1 MLKSG
6 QKRPT
11 TPNKTRS
18 AIGSPESADHWRQGV
33 RETVLTAR
41 PDGSLNFSIH
51 GGSDNGEFAYVSDIV
66 QNKVNYVSG
75 NLNEGDVVLEIQGQ
89 KVAGYTQRDVVAWL
103 NHCCRNGNPVTLKT
117 IDAASITKDL
127 RQFLNTRF
135 QKGSVDHDLQNT
147 IRDNLYLRT
156 VPVTTRVPRDGEV
169 NGVDYTF
176 LSAEE
181 FMELERS
188 GNLLESGIY
197 EGNHYG
203 TPKPSKEAP
212 VSPPQSSGSNLN
224 LNSVGVFGTLFPGAH
239 PSSEGKR
246 KRNRSNVEAMAAKN
260 NMEPEPVAGN
270 VLDGYNSSGDQVPTD
285 PPSYYHSGEGPES
298 LHADLGPLPPNW
310 EKAYT
315 DRGEVYFIDHNS
327 GTSHWLDPRL
337 SKFQKK
343 SLEEC
348 LDDELPYGWEKID
361 DPHYGTYYIDHVNR
375 RTQYENP
382 VIQAKRAAQDSGV
395 TGSSEVED
403 GSYSQYRKP
412 QNSQSSR
419 TSGNGHS
426 STSKRSN
433 NFERAFFTR
442 NPNELQGERITTTL
456 IKSSRGLGFTIVG
469 GDDTEEEFL
478 QIKSVVPKGPAW
490 LDGKLQTGDVLVYVN
505 ETCVLGFTHHDM
517 VSVFQSIAPNET
529 VTLEVCRGYPL
540 PFDPNDPNTEVV
552 TTVAVNAPDTFA
564 VDASVYMDQD
574 GNLKNEGYNFLDVS
588 SDITHTHNGSEDL
601 VNSSVKSVPD
611 LCSSEKIKNIQR
623 PSSTDVL
630 LSDMSGDGVA
640 DFDENSTKPEYI
652 TIMIVKGAMGFGFTI
667 ADSAYGQ
674 KVKKILDR
682 QRCKNLMEGDIL
694 VDING
699 INLRNMSHGE
709 VVQVLKDCARN
720 QEATVTVQR
729 GGPGSPTKNKSRK
742 KDDAVGNRKNVY
754 KDTVGG
760 MYRSKTPT
768 AELYSTQQKEVIPNR
783 PKTPLVDTRNRPK
796 TPTDRRPWSPSETDG
811 SAVDPSANNVDDS
824 RFTNERKCDEN
835 GVDLSSSVQSP
846 SSPLTPYLQENYK
859 TAFPYPEHYDPRHE
873 AARSPLT
880 NLSDHL
886 ISTTLQESGSI
897 RPGDYSR
904 SRSPGNEIDVD
915 QIQQREVWAKLH
927 GHYDYKNSGD
937 SYSENSPHSP
947 GVFSSSVGDVQN
959 DCSPSSDYLRHYV
972 SHPYY
977 NGYSG
982 GQYDQGYSYGYGE
995 VQTTSAYL
1003 QHKDFAYSQQMSGY
1017 SSQSHLIPGTSIH
1030 HPAFYTSD
1038 PANKRKESTSF
1049 EHEQPHPS
1057 NVTRYPR
1064 DLRWVG
1070 LGQGVRIYPAG
1081 PDMEWV
1087 ETLVT
1092 LVRQET
1098 GFGFR
1103 IVGGT
1108 EEGSQVSIGH
1118 IVPGGAADLD
1128 GRLCTGD
1135 EIVSVDSQSVL
1146 STSHH
1151 HVVQLMGKAAANG
1164 RVVLGIR
1171 RRIPSQDVAA
1181 HSRPEAGYPYDVT
1194 VTRRENEGFGFV
1206 IISSVNK
1213 AGSTIGRIIE
1223 GSPAERCGQLHVG
1236 DRILAVNHIDIMNMH
1251 HGDIVNLIKDSGYTV
1266 TLTIGPPVDDTSSTA
1281 SVSQRDDDVLGGED
1295 EQYHAVEL
1303 SRGTRGFGFSI
1314 RGGREFQNMPLFVL
1328 QIAENGPAALDNR
1341 LKIGDQI
1348 IEINGINTKNMTHAE
1363 AIEII
1368 RNGGPSVRLLVR
1380 RGGKVPPPPPVG
1392 EPSGGLGSGAAA
1404 SPPSGCPPTHGQ
1416 PAGLRPSSVLAQQQ
1430 QPAQPASQPP
1440 SQQQQQQQQPQ
1451 QQQNGG
1457 RNGDPVYW
1465 DHRYNQS

>member
-1 MLKSG
+1 MKQLNR
-6 QKRPT
+6 QILCTYPETLPQINCENPT
-11 TPNKTRS
+11 TPLCEEFVGVGRNESS
-18 AIGSPESADHWRQGV
+18 AV
-33 RETVLTAR
+33 
-41 PDGSLNFSIH
+41 
-51 GGSDNGEFAYVSDIV
+51 
-66 QNKVNYVSG
+66 
-75 NLNEGDVVLEIQGQ
+75 
-89 KVAGYTQRDVVAWL
+89 
-103 NHCCRNGNPVTLKT
+103 
-117 IDAASITKDL
+117 TKDL
-127 RQFLNTRF
+127 RQFLNARF

-156 VPVTTRVPRDGEV
+156 VPVTTRAPRDGEV
-169 NGVDYTF
+169 NGIDYTF
-176 LSAEE
+176 LSTDE
-181 FMELERS
+181 FMALERS

-203 TPKPSKEAP
+203 TPKPSKEP
-212 VSPPQSSGSNLN
+212 HVSPPQSSGSNTN
-224 LNSVGVFGTLFPGAH
+224 LSTAGLVLGALFPGAH

-260 NMEPEPVAGN
+260 MEPEPMGTC
-270 VLDGYNSSGDQVPTD
+270 GGGSEEDQLPGMGS
-285 PPSYYHSGEGPES
+285 PPSYFHTGDGPDS
-298 LHADLGPLPPNW
+298 LRSDLGPLPPNW

-315 DRGEVYFIDHNS
+315 ERGEIYFIDHNS

-382 VIQAKRAAQDSGV
+382 VIQAKRAAEDCTSSNELKGRKAHIITGPRPAVGNHSGA
-395 TGSSEVED
+395 
-403 GSYSQYRKP
+403 
-412 QNSQSSR
+412 
-419 TSGNGHS
+419 
-426 STSKRSN
+426 SKRSN
-433 NFERAFFTR
+433 NYDRAFFTR
-442 NPNELQGERITTTL
+442 NPNELRGELIQTTL
-456 IKSSRGLGFTIVG
+456 VKSSRGLGFTIVG

-478 QIKSVVPKGPAW
+478 QIKSVVPNGPAW

-517 VSVFQSIAPNET
+517 VSMFQSISPAET
-529 VTLEVCRGYPL
+529 VTLEVCRGYSL

-552 TTVAVNAPDTFA
+552 TTVAVNAPDA
-564 VDASVYMDQD
+564 DPSLYLDHD
-574 GNLKNEGYNFLDVS
+574 GSLKGRGYGFLDVS
-588 SDITHTHNGSEDL
+588 SDGVHTHNGSEDL
-601 VNSSVKSVPD
+601 VNSSVKSMPD
-611 LCSSEKIKNIQR
+611 LCTSEKIKNIQR
-623 PSSTDVL
+623 PNSTDVL
-630 LSDMSGDGVA
+630 LSDVSGLG
-640 DFDENSTKPEYI
+640 DFIDQSPGMNKPEFLSI
-652 TIMIVKGAMGFGFTI
+652 SIVKGAMGFGFTI

-694 VDING
+694 VDINA
-699 INLRNMSHGE
+699 ISVRNMCHGE
-709 VVQVLKDCARN
+709 VVQVLKDCVRN

-729 GGPGSPTKNKSRK
+729 GGPGSPGKNKPRK
-742 KDDAVGNRKNVY
+742 KDEPGLAVGLGGAGSAGGRKTNAAGS
-754 KDTVGG
+754 TAG

-768 AELYSTQQKEVIPNR
+768 ADLYSTQQKEVIPNR

-796 TPTDRRPWSPSETDG
+796 TPVSERDRRPWSPSEGVG
-811 SAVDPSANNVDDS
+811 SASLDVGLGGTGVS
-824 RFTNERKCDEN
+824 KCEEN
-835 GVDLSSSVQSP
+835 GADGISSLQSP
-846 SSPLTPYLQENYK
+846 SSPLTPPYDSYK
-859 TAFPYPEHYDPRHE
+859 TAFSYPDPYDGGGGG
-873 AARSPLT
+873 RSPLT
-880 NLSDHL
+880 NLGDCL
-886 ISTTLQESGSI
+886 GAATLQDPTRPIQGDYGHSRSLGNDLGRDLDPDLNVDSGSL
-897 RPGDYSR
+897 
-904 SRSPGNEIDVD
+904 
-915 QIQQREVWAKLH
+915 QQRDGWNKVH
-927 GHYDYKNSGD
+927 DGRYGD
-937 SYSENSPHSP
+937 SYSSENVPHSSGTGTYDSTVVDHANMP
-947 GVFSSSVGDVQN
+947 NNQ
-959 DCSPSSDYLRHYV
+959 SPSNDYLTPYV
-972 SHPYY
+972 PHAFY
-977 NGYSG
+977 NGYG
-982 GQYDQGYSYGYGE
+982 GQYDAGYVYGYADVHSGY
-995 VQTTSAYL
+995 VP
-1003 QHKDFAYSQQMSGY
+1003 HKDFGYPHPVSGY
-1017 SSQSHLIPGTSIH
+1017 TSQGQNITGGTVTLANSGY
-1030 HPAFYTSD
+1030 YTASD
-1038 PANKRKESTSF
+1038 GANKRKESTSF

-1057 NVTRYPR
+1057 TVTRYPR

-1070 LGQGVRIYPAG
+1070 LGPGVHIYPAG
-1081 PDMEWV
+1081 PGLEWV
-1087 ETLVT
+1087 ETSVT

-1108 EEGSQVSIGH
+1108 EEGSQVGSMVSIGH

-1135 EIVSVDSQSVL
+1135 EIVNVDSQSVL

-1164 RVVLGIR
+1164 RVTLGIR
-1171 RRIPSQDVAA
+1171 RRIPTQDVSSYA
-1181 HSRPEAGYPYDVT
+1181 RPDIGYPYDVT
-1194 VTRRENEGFGFV
+1194 VTRRESEGFGFV

-1236 DRILAVNHIDIMNMH
+1236 DRILAVNHIDIMNLH

-1266 TLTIGPPVDDTSSTA
+1266 TLTIGPPLDDASSTA
-1281 SVSQRDDDVLGGED
+1281 SVSQREEETTGMEE

-1328 QIAENGPAALDNR
+1328 QIAESGPAAMDGR

-1392 EPSGGLGSGAAA
+1392 DPANAPAVNTNLRPGSSLAQPNGPVRHSSPCEAGLG
-1404 SPPSGCPPTHGQ
+1404 T
-1416 PAGLRPSSVLAQQQ
+1416 
-1430 QPAQPASQPP
+1430 
-1440 SQQQQQQQQPQ
+1440 
-1451 QQQNGG
+1451 
-1457 RNGDPVYW
+1457 VYW
-1465 DHRYNQS
+1465 EQHYNPS